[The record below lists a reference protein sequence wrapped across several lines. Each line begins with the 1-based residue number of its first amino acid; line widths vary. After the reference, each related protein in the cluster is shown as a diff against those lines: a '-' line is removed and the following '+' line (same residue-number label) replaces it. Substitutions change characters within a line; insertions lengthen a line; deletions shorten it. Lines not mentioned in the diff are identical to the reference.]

1 MTQPDPDYAPH
12 IRLAHADDDDFILS
26 IAERL
31 VGFDLPS
38 WRKRS
43 ETLAGIRA
51 DIARHL
57 RELPAASHLFVA
69 EVEVGDSRPRASHGG
84 RAEDAPRTASG
95 EVTERVG
102 FLHLQ
107 TQKDFFTGVLNCH
120 IADLVVASQHDGEG
134 VGSALV
140 AFAESWARE
149 HRCRHMTLAV
159 FPGNKRARILYERH
173 GYGDELIRMTKPLR

>member
-1 MTQPDPDYAPH
+1 MTTPDPDSAPH
-12 IRLAHADDDDFILS
+12 VRLAHADDDEFILS

-31 VGFDLPS
+31 VGFDLPA

-43 ETLAGIRA
+43 ETLAGIRS

-69 EVEVGDSRPRASHGG
+69 ED
-84 RAEDAPRTASG
+84 DDG
-95 EVTERVG
+95 ERLG

-120 IADLVVASQHDGEG
+120 IADLVVASEHDGEG
-134 VGSALV
+134 VGSALIG
-140 AFAESWARE
+140 FTERWARE
-149 HRCRHMTLAV
+149 HRCRHITLAV

-173 GYGDELIRMTKPLR
+173 GYGDELIRMAKPLK

>member
-1 MTQPDPDYAPH
+1 MTMPDPDYAPH

-26 IAERL
+26 IADRL

-69 EVEVGDSRPRASHGG
+69 EVEAGASSSPESHAGQARNAPG
-84 RAEDAPRTASG
+84 AASADAI
-95 EVTERVG
+95 ERVG

-120 IADLVVASQHDGEG
+120 IADLVVAVDHDGEG

-140 AFAESWARE
+140 AFAEKWARE
-149 HRCRHMTLAV
+149 HRCKHMTLAV
-159 FPGNKRARILYERH
+159 FPGNKRARVLYERH
-173 GYGDELIRMTKPLR
+173 GYGDELIRMAKPVR